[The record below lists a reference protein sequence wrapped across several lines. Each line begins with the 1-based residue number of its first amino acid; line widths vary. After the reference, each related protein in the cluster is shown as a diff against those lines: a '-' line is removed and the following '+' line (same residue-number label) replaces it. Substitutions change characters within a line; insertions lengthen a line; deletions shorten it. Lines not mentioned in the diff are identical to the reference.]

1 MLKTKSPRASRADY
15 IAYLELERIRS
26 ERMHEAEIRPSLEIP
41 REIQRNIDRS
51 DDRVPI
57 YDSETWY

>member
-1 MLKTKSPRASRADY
+1 MSNRMHDRASRAEY

-26 ERMHEAEIRPSLEIP
+26 ERMHEMEIRPSLEIP
-41 REIQRNIDRS
+41 REILRDIDRS

-57 YDSETWY
+57 YDSETWR